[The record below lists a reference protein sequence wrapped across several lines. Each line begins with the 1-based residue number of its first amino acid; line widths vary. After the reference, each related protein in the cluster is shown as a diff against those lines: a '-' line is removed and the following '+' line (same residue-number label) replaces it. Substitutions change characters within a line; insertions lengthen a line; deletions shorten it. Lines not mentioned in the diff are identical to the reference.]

1 MLFTLYDDMIE
12 SITLLSLFVVLWVGA
27 GQMGWEFFGR
37 FKSFNILY
45 TLVVSYTAYVFNLP

>member
-27 GQMGWEFFGR
+27 GQMGWEFFWT
-37 FKSFNILY
+37 FQIFQYFVYFTCKLY
-45 TLVVSYTAYVFNLP
+45 RLCF